1 MKVPIE
7 WQPNPYGTTSS
18 LGWKWAEDCRTV
30 DFIFQI
36 QDKPSICWKRL
47 LATQLKGSWDTSS
60 KTEMTAKPL
69 AQKKKGQPSQNE
81 SRDYEG
87 QNERQGSST
96 QTKIRLGTFL
106 ELFSSLDK
114 QVYIA
119 NKE

>member
-1 MKVPIE
+1 
-7 WQPNPYGTTSS
+7 
-18 LGWKWAEDCRTV
+18 
-30 DFIFQI
+30 
-36 QDKPSICWKRL
+36 
-47 LATQLKGSWDTSS
+47 
-60 KTEMTAKPL
+60 MTAKPL
-69 AQKKKGQPSQNE
+69 AKKKKGQPSQNE